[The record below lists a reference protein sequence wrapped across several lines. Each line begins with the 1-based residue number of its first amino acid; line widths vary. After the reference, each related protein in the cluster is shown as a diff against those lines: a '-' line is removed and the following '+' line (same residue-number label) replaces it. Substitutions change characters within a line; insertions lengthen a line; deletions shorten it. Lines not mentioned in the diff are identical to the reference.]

1 MMKDNIVDW
10 IVYTFIGAVVAV
22 LIAAV
27 VIEAGRDYGQCLATG
42 WQHYSNPIYSTM
54 CTGSGSSYSC
64 TQYLI
69 GFDEGEQQVCTQY
82 EYPNGDGPKSKKW
95 KIG

>member
-1 MMKDNIVDW
+1 MKDKLIEW
-10 IVYTFIGAVVAV
+10 G
-22 LIAAV
+22 IAAAV
-27 VIEAGRDYGQCLATG
+27 GIFIVGAITMIVIQAGRDYGQCLATG

-54 CTGSGSSYSC
+54 CTGSGSNYSC

-82 EYPNGDGPKSKKW
+82 EYPNGDGPKSWKW
-95 KIG
+95 K